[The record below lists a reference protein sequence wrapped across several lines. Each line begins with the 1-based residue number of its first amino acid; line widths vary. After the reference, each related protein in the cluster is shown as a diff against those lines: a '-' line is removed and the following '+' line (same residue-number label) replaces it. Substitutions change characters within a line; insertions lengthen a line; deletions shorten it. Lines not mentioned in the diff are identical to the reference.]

1 MNVYDTVNQLASE
14 LKNSEEYVNYK
25 MAKQVINMNVEF
37 KKKIQEFEKA
47 RYEEQILEMQ
57 TGKRNEEKLN
67 QIQEMYKE
75 LIEFEEIRKYFDAE
89 LKFNVLL
96 GDVNKI
102 ISEAVKDIFMD

>member
-25 MAKQVINMNVEF
+25 MAKQVINMNIEF

-47 RYEEQILEMQ
+47 RYEVQILEMQ
-57 TGKRNEEKLN
+57 TGKRDEEKLN
-67 QIQEMYKE
+67 QVQEMYKE

>member
-14 LKNSEEYVNYK
+14 LKNSEEYINYK
-25 MAKQVINMNVEF
+25 MAKQVINLNIEF

-47 RYEEQILEMQ
+47 RYEIQILEMQ
-57 TGKRNEEKLN
+57 TGKRDEEKLN
-67 QIQEMYKE
+67 QVQEMYKE

>member
-14 LKNSEEYVNYK
+14 LNNSEEYVNYK
-25 MAKQVINMNVEF
+25 MAKQVINMNMEF

-47 RYEEQILEMQ
+47 RYEVQILEMQ
-57 TGKRNEEKLN
+57 TGKRDEEKLN
-67 QIQEMYKE
+67 QVQEMYKE

>member
-14 LKNSEEYVNYK
+14 LKNSEEYINYK
-25 MAKQVINMNVEF
+25 MAKQVINMNIEF

-47 RYEEQILEMQ
+47 RYEIQIVEMQ
-57 TGKRNEEKLN
+57 TGKRDEEKLN
-67 QIQEMYKE
+67 QVQEMYKE

>member
-1 MNVYDTVNQLASE
+1 MLFSCGTSYNTKAKVII
-14 LKNSEEYVNYK
+14 NSPQDGE
-25 MAKQVINMNVEF
+25 VISPDEV
-37 KKKIQEFEKA
+37 
-47 RYEEQILEMQ
+47 QIIEMQ
-57 TGKRNEEKLN
+57 TGKRDEEKLN

>member
-25 MAKQVINMNVEF
+25 MAKQVINMNMEF

-47 RYEEQILEMQ
+47 RYEVQILEMQ
-57 TGKRNEEKLN
+57 TGKRDEEKLN
-67 QIQEMYKE
+67 QVQEMYKE

>member
-25 MAKQVINMNVEF
+25 MAKQVINMNIEF

-47 RYEEQILEMQ
+47 RYEVQIIEMQ
-57 TGKRNEEKLN
+57 TGKRDEEKLN

>member
-25 MAKQVINMNVEF
+25 MAKQVINMNIEF

-47 RYEEQILEMQ
+47 RYEVQIIEMQ
-57 TGKRNEEKLN
+57 TGKRDEERLN